1 MKFIQYKIQKGD
13 TLESIAG
20 KYEIDVE
27 YLKNFHNSHSGIAS
41 LIIGDKLPI
50 QLNHVIINAESFKDV
65 LHKNQNVKDLDFN
78 FKSRYRCEQLNISK
92 INNEVVTMS
101 ASTYSEFLVRK
112 TDYRAIFNI
121 NLTDFTFSVDPVVF
135 EKGFEFSHK
144 FEKIKSPVTVEIS
157 KYGLVNKIYNRND
170 IEKRWMHF
178 RDSELINDEMFK
190 QLSSQA
196 PAQAKDIIDTGNK
209 EFLKEENFAKMLD
222 KNLFY
227 HIFFR
232 AYQGGDLKDY
242 TLHQFSQIFPNI
254 DLSTDVVKSL
264 VNEDENSATYRLVGT
279 LNRNNLSE
287 EVLKEMYDEIYKPS
301 IKYSY
306 SEFDFIYRITYTI
319 DKKSNFITEGKASI
333 AEKVKNNF
341 EIITEYKIKKVEL

>member
-1 MKFIQYKIQKGD
+1 MKVIKYEIKKGD
-13 TLESIAG
+13 TLASIAE
-20 KYEIDVE
+20 KYEIDIE
-27 YLKNFHNSHSGIAS
+27 HLKTFHNSHSGIAS
-41 LIIGDKLPI
+41 LIIGEKLPI

-65 LHKNQNVKDLDFN
+65 LHKNQNVKDFDFN
-78 FKSRYRCEQLNISK
+78 FKSRYRCEQLNITRV
-92 INNEVVTMS
+92 NNEVITMS
-101 ASTYSEFLVRK
+101 ASTYLEFLVQK
-112 TDYRAIFNI
+112 TDYSAIFNI
-121 NLTDFTFSVDPVVF
+121 NMTDFTFSVDPVVF

-157 KYGLVNKIYNRND
+157 KSGIVDKVYNRND
-170 IEKRWMHF
+170 IEKRWIHF
-178 RDSELINDEMFK
+178 RDSELVNDDMFK

-196 PAQAKDIIDTGNK
+196 PAQAKDVIDTGNK
-209 EFLKEENFAKMLD
+209 EFLEEENFAKMLD

-232 AYQGGDLKDY
+232 AYQGADLEDY

-254 DLSTDVVKSL
+254 NLSTDVVKSL

-279 LNRNNLSE
+279 LNRKNLSE
-287 EVLKEMYDEIYKPS
+287 EVLKAMYDQIYKPT

-306 SEFDFIYRITYTI
+306 SEFDFVYRITYTI
-319 DKKSNFITEGKASI
+319 DKKSNFMTEGKASI

>member
-1 MKFIQYKIQKGD
+1 MKVIRYEIKKGD
-13 TLESIAG
+13 TLASIAE
-20 KYEIDVE
+20 KYEIE
-27 YLKNFHNSHSGIAS
+27 IESLKTFHNSHSGIAS

-50 QLNHVIINAESFKDV
+50 QLNHLIINAESFKDF
-65 LHKNQNVKDLDFN
+65 LHKNQIIKDLCFN
-78 FKSRYRCEQLNISK
+78 FKSRYRCEQLNITRV
-92 INNEVVTMS
+92 NNEVITMS
-101 ASTYSEFLVRK
+101 ASTYLEFLVQK
-112 TDYRAIFNI
+112 ADYSSIFNI
-121 NLTDFTFSVDPVVF
+121 NMTDFTFSVDPAVF
-135 EKGFEFSHK
+135 EKGFDFSHK
-144 FEKIKSPVTVEIS
+144 FEKIKSPVTVDIS
-157 KYGLVNKIYNRND
+157 KYGVVDKVYNRSD
-170 IEKRWMHF
+170 IEKRWVHF
-178 RDSELINDEMFK
+178 RDSELINNEMFK

-196 PAQAKDIIDTGNK
+196 PAQAKDVIDTGNK
-209 EFLKEENFAKMLD
+209 EFLKEENFARMLD

-232 AYQGGDLKDY
+232 AYQGDDLKDY

-254 DLSTDVVKSL
+254 DLSIDIVKSL
-264 VNEDENSATYRLVGT
+264 VNEDEGSATYRLVGT

-287 EVLKEMYDEIYKPS
+287 EVLKGMYDQIYKPT

-306 SEFDFIYRITYTI
+306 SEFDFVYRITYTI